1 MITLQLTPVQ
11 YDIVKA
17 AVVAYSNGLMKVIDE
32 AQAPLFFQEPEEPEI
47 PALNIP
53 KGFSL
58 NEQQVRAMKDAGAWD
73 DLPRRVN
80 VIKGYISEHRKNL
93 RAEKAAAKKAAPY
106 GLKKDGTPRKT
117 PGRKPRVAA

>member
-11 YDIVKA
+11 YDVVKA
-17 AVVAYSNGLMKVIDE
+17 AVSAYSDGLMRVIDS
-32 AQAPLFFQEPEEPEI
+32 AQEPLFFQEPEEPEI

-58 NEQQVRAMKDAGAWD
+58 SEQQVRAMKDAGAWD
-73 DLPRRVN
+73 DLPKRVN
-80 VIKGYISEHRKNL
+80 VIKGYISEHRKNV

-106 GLKKDGTPRKT
+106 GLKKDGTPRKA
-117 PGRKPRVAA
+117 PGRKKVAA